1 MEKLIFTSLGIV
13 SISLFFLTFIDNSN
27 DLSKNSVNHSIVN
40 IKSIN
45 SETDKD
51 SLEKEEIITSVKS
64 TNNPQKLTIQSS
76 PHKQSEKEMS
86 TLSYLNYRKE
96 QHLLKEKKMRQY
108 LAYQQQLKHIRE
120 GGVKSNLERE
130 KRSHEVQFQHYYTSM
145 MMSQRAE
152 KHYTFMKQ
160 NREMQKRREQMQSLR
175 ERQQLQTKYRGEL

>member
-27 DLSKNSVNHSIVN
+27 DLRKDSVNHSVIN
-40 IKSIN
+40 IKEKK
-45 SETDKD
+45 SEIDRD
-51 SLEKEEIITSVKS
+51 NLEKEKIITSSKS
-64 TNNPQKLTIQSS
+64 TTNLQKLTIQSS
-76 PHKQSEKEMS
+76 PHRESEKEMS

-96 QHLLKEKKMRQY
+96 QHQLKEKKIRQY
-108 LAYQQQLKHIRE
+108 LAYQQHLKQIRE